1 MRCKPCRV
9 TFEGFRYQIRS
20 DGTVFGALHPDGS
33 LAVRNKPLPKGST
46 FTDPVV
52 EEYVARDVRREAAR
66 QRRNRAARERT
77 QSMKDL
83 GLRRAEGG
91 AFGGWE

>member
-1 MRCKPCRV
+1 MKYQPCFV
-9 TFEGFRYQIRS
+9 TYEGFRYKIKA
-20 DGTVFGALHPDGS
+20 DGSVFGALAQDGS
-33 LAVRNKPLPKGST
+33 LAVRNEPLKNA
-46 FTDPVV
+46 FYMDPVV
-52 EEYVARDVRREAAR
+52 EPAYAAEIRREAAR

-83 GLRRAEGG
+83 GLKRAKGG